1 MNVLFLSLVFSDRK
15 HVNFYEELLEV
26 FVRNG
31 HNVFVACSN
40 DSRSIE
46 PDGIQKWSGMTV
58 LRIKT
63 GDITGT
69 TNIIRKGLATI
80 SVDYFFK
87 KEIKKNFKN
96 EKFDLILYPTPPITL
111 ANTIAWAK
119 KYYGAK
125 TYLML
130 KDIFP
135 QNAVDLGMM
144 TTSGLKGLLH
154 LYFRKKEK
162 YFYSISDTIGCMSP
176 ANVKYVLKHNPE
188 LNANKVEVCP
198 NCLSVPAERPSFKK
212 VNKEIKKKYGI
223 PDDAVIFIYGGNL
236 GKPQGIGFLIE
247 CLRNVKDNKRAFF
260 MIIGEGSEFDKLQQ
274 FINEDKPSN
283 VKLLHYMPKDEYQ
296 QISDQCDVGMMFLDH
311 RFTIP
316 NFPSRIL
323 NYLASGNP
331 VLAAT
336 DPYSDIGTIARDNGF
351 GFCCESNDVKGF
363 EKVVQNFISAD
374 RELMGKRG
382 WEFFKKHWTVENGY
396 KIIMKHF
403 ENTLN

>member
-1 MNVLFLSLVFSDRK
+1 MNILFLSLVFSDRK

-26 FVRNG
+26 FVQNG

-46 PDGIQKWSGMTV
+46 PDGLHDWNGMKV

-69 TNIIRKGLATI
+69 QNVIKKGLATV
-80 SVDYFFK
+80 SVDYYFK
-87 KEIKKNFKN
+87 KAIRTFFAK

-144 TTSGLKGLLH
+144 STAGLKGLLH
-154 LYFRKKEK
+154 SYFRRKEK
-162 YFYSISDTIGCMSP
+162 FFYSISDTIGCMSP
-176 ANVKYVLKHNPE
+176 ANVNYLLKHNPE
-188 LNANKVEVCP
+188 ISKDKVEVCP
-198 NCLSVPAERPSFKK
+198 NCLSVPTTEPAFTRDSTEL
-212 VNKEIKKKYGI
+212 KKKYQI
-223 PDDAVIFIYGGNL
+223 PSDAVIFIYGGSL
-236 GKPQGIGFLIE
+236 GKPQGIDFLIE
-247 CLRNVKDNKRAFF
+247 CLRYTRKNKKAFF
-260 MIIGEGSEFDKLQQ
+260 MIIGEGAEFNKLKT
-274 FINEDKPSN
+274 FVDTEKPEN
-283 VKLLHYMPKDEYQ
+283 VKLLNYMPKDEYQ
-296 QISDQCDVGMMFLDH
+296 MISDQCDVGMMFLDH

-336 DPYSDIGTIARDNGF
+336 DANSDIGTIARDNGF
-351 GFCCESNDVKGF
+351 GFCCESNDVEGF
-363 EKVVQNFISAD
+363 EKAVNDFINAD
-374 RELMGKRG
+374 REVMGKNG
-382 WEFFKKHWTVENGY
+382 WEFFKKNWSVENGY
-396 KIIMKHF
+396 NIIMKHF
-403 ENTLN
+403 VN

>member
-31 HNVFVACSN
+31 HKVFVACAN

-46 PDGIQKWSGMTV
+46 PNGIQDWNGMTV

-69 TNIIRKGLATI
+69 TNVIKKGLATV
-80 SVDYFFK
+80 SVDYYFK
-87 KEIKKNFKN
+87 KGLKEYFKN

-144 TTSGLKGLLH
+144 STTGLKGLLYS
-154 LYFRKKEK
+154 YFRKKERF
-162 YFYSISDTIGCMSP
+162 FYGISDTIGCMSP
-176 ANVKYVLKHNPE
+176 ANVDYVLTHNPE
-188 LNANKVEVCP
+188 IPADKVEVCP
-198 NCLSVPAERPSFKK
+198 NCLSIPANEPSFNKD
-212 VNKEIKKKYGI
+212 NKELKKKYGI
-223 PDDAVIFIYGGNL
+223 PEDAVIFIYGGNL

-247 CLRNVKDNKRAFF
+247 CLRYVKDNKRAFF
-260 MIIGEGSEFDKLQQ
+260 LIIGEGSEFGKLQQ
-274 FINEDKPSN
+274 FVDEEKPSN
-283 VKLLHYMPKDEYQ
+283 LKLLHYMPKDEYQ
-296 QISDQCDVGMMFLDH
+296 MVSNQCDVGMMFLDH

-336 DPYSDIGTIARDNGF
+336 DPNSDIGTIARDNGF

-363 EKVVQNFISAD
+363 EKAVNDFIDAD
-374 RELMGKRG
+374 REQMGKKG
-382 WEFFKKHWTVENGY
+382 WEFFQNNWAVENGY
-396 KIIMKHF
+396 KIIMNHF
-403 ENTLN
+403 ENN

>member
-26 FVRNG
+26 FVKNG

-46 PDGIQKWSGMTV
+46 PNGIQEWNGMTV

-69 TNIIRKGLATI
+69 TNILRKGLATV
-80 SVDYFFK
+80 SVDYYFK
-87 KEIKKNFKN
+87 KAIKKNFKD

-119 KYYGAK
+119 KYYSAK

-135 QNAVDLGMM
+135 QNAVDLGMIKV
-144 TTSGLKGLLH
+144 SGLKGLLH
-154 LYFRKKEK
+154 SYFRKKEK
-162 YFYSISDTIGCMSP
+162 FFYSISDIIGCMSP
-176 ANVKYVLKHNPE
+176 ANVEYVLKHNSE
-188 LNANKVEVCP
+188 IRSDKVEVCP
-198 NCLSVPAERPSFKK
+198 NCLSIPPTEPSFTRDSS
-212 VNKEIKKKYGI
+212 ELKKKYGI
-223 PDDAVIFIYGGNL
+223 PNDAVIFIYGGSL
-236 GKPQGIGFLIE
+236 GRPQGIDFLID
-247 CLRNVKDNKRAFF
+247 CLRYTQSNRKAFF
-260 MIIGEGSEFDKLQQ
+260 IIIGEGAEFGKLKSFIDSE
-274 FINEDKPSN
+274 KPAN
-283 VKLLHYMPKDEYQ
+283 VKLLKYMPKDEYQ
-296 QISDQCDVGMMFLDH
+296 MVSDQCDVGMMFLDH

-323 NYLASGNP
+323 NYLVSGNP

-336 DPYSDIGTIARDNGF
+336 DANSDIGTIARDNGF

-363 EKVVQNFISAD
+363 AKAVNDFIEAD
-374 RELMGKRG
+374 RESMGKNG
-382 WEFFKKHWTVENGY
+382 WEFFKKNWAVEKGY
-396 KIIMKHF
+396 DIIMKHF
-403 ENTLN
+403 K

>member
-26 FVRNG
+26 FLRNG
-31 HNVFVACSN
+31 HKVFVACAN

-46 PDGIQKWSGMTV
+46 PNGIQDWNGMTV

-69 TNIIRKGLATI
+69 TNVIKKGLATV
-80 SVDYFFK
+80 SVDYYFK
-87 KEIKKNFKN
+87 KGLKEYFKN

-144 TTSGLKGLLH
+144 FKSGIKGLIH
-154 LYFRKKEK
+154 SYFRKKEK
-162 YFYSISDTIGCMSP
+162 FFYSISDTIGCMSP
-176 ANVKYVLKHNPE
+176 ANVEYILKHNPE
-188 LNANKVEVCP
+188 ISREKVEVCP
-198 NCLSVPAERPSFKK
+198 NCLSVPETIPIFKRDST
-212 VNKEIKKKYGI
+212 ELKKKYGI
-223 PDDAVIFIYGGNL
+223 PSDAVIFIYGGSL
-236 GKPQGIGFLIE
+236 GKPQGIDFLIE
-247 CLRNVKDNKRAFF
+247 CLRYTQNNEKAYFI
-260 MIIGEGSEFDKLQQ
+260 IIGEGAEFGKLKA
-274 FINEDKPSN
+274 FVDTEKPAN
-283 VKLLHYMPKDEYQ
+283 VKLLNYMPKDEYQ
-296 QISDQCDVGMMFLDH
+296 MVSDQCDVGMMFLDH

-336 DPYSDIGTIARDNGF
+336 DPNSDIGTIARDNGF
-351 GFCCESNDVKGF
+351 GFCCESNNIEEFSKAVDD
-363 EKVVQNFISAD
+363 FIEAD
-374 RELMGKRG
+374 REEMGRKG
-382 WEFFKKHWTVENGY
+382 WEFFKNNWSVENGY
-396 KIIMKHF
+396 SIIMKHF
-403 ENTLN
+403 EK

>member
-1 MNVLFLSLVFSDRK
+1 MNILFLSLVFSDRK

-31 HNVFVACSN
+31 HKVFVACSN

-46 PDGIQKWSGMTV
+46 PDGLQDWNGMTL

-69 TNIIRKGLATI
+69 TNIIKKGVATVT
-80 SVDYFFK
+80 VDYYFK
-87 KEIKKNFKN
+87 KAIKKNFGK
-96 EKFDLILYPTPPITL
+96 ESFDLILYPTPPITL
-111 ANTIAWAK
+111 ANTISWAK
-119 KYYGAK
+119 KHYGAQ

-144 TTSGLKGLLH
+144 TTKGLKGMIH

-162 YFYSISDTIGCMSP
+162 FFYSISDTIGCMSP
-176 ANVKYVLKHNPE
+176 ANVEYVLKHNPE
-188 LNANKVEVCP
+188 IRRDKIEVCP
-198 NCLSVPAERPSFKK
+198 NCLSVPNDEPKFVKDGKK
-212 VNKEIKKKYGI
+212 LRQTYGI
-223 PDDAVIFIYGGNL
+223 PEDAVIFIYGGNL
-236 GKPQGIGFLIE
+236 GKPQGIGFLID
-247 CLRNVKDNKRAFF
+247 CLRQVKNNKKAFF
-260 MIIGEGSEFDKLQQ
+260 VIIGEGSEYSRLESYVN
-274 FINEDKPSN
+274 NEKPEN
-283 VKLLHYMPKDEYQ
+283 VKLMKYMPKDEYQ
-296 QISDQCDVGMMFLDH
+296 MVSDQCDVGMMFLDH

-336 DPYSDIGTIARDNGF
+336 DPNTDIGTIALDNGF
-351 GFCCESNDVKGF
+351 GYCCESNDVIGF
-363 EKVVQNFISAD
+363 ENAVNNFIAAN
-374 RELMGKRG
+374 RPEMGKKG
-382 WEFFKKHWTVENGY
+382 WEFFKKNWSVENGY
-396 KIIMKHF
+396 NIIMKHF
-403 ENTLN
+403 ENI

>member
-1 MNVLFLSLVFSDRK
+1 MNILFLSLVFSDRK

-31 HNVFVACSN
+31 HKVFVACSN

-46 PDGIQKWSGMTV
+46 PDGIQDWNGMTV

-69 TNIIRKGLATI
+69 TNIIKKGLATV
-80 SVDYFFK
+80 SVDYYFK
-87 KEIKKNFKN
+87 RAIKKTFKD

-144 TTSGLKGLLH
+144 TTSRLKGLLH
-154 LYFRKKEK
+154 SYFRKKEK
-162 YFYSISDTIGCMSP
+162 FFYSISDTIGCMSP
-176 ANVKYVLKHNPE
+176 ANVKYVLEHNPE

-198 NCLSVPAERPSFKK
+198 NCLSVPSQEPSFKRDST
-212 VNKEIKKKYGI
+212 ELKKKYNI
-223 PDDAVIFIYGGNL
+223 PEDAVIFIYGGNL
-236 GKPQGIGFLIE
+236 GKPQGINFLIE
-247 CLRNVKDNKRAFF
+247 CLRYVKDNKKAFF
-260 MIIGEGSEFDKLQQ
+260 MIIGEGSEFGTLQQ
-274 FINEDKPSN
+274 FIDEEKPSN

-296 QISDQCDVGMMFLDH
+296 QVSDQCDVGLMFLDH
-311 RFTIP
+311 RFSIP

-336 DPYSDIGTIARDNGF
+336 DPNSDIGTIARDNGF

-363 EKVVQNFISAD
+363 EKAVNDFISAD
-374 RELMGKRG
+374 REQMGKKG
-382 WEFFKKHWTVENGY
+382 WEFFKSNWAVENGY
-396 KIIMKHF
+396 KIIMNHF
-403 ENTLN
+403 GNN

>member
-31 HNVFVACSN
+31 HKVFVACAN

-46 PDGIQKWSGMTV
+46 PNGIQDWNGMTV

-63 GDITGT
+63 GNITGT
-69 TNIIRKGLATI
+69 TNIIKKGLATV
-80 SVDYFFK
+80 SVDYYFK
-87 KEIKKNFKN
+87 KGLKKYFKN

-154 LYFRKKEK
+154 SYFRKKEK
-162 YFYSISDTIGCMSP
+162 FFYSISDIIGCMSP
-176 ANVKYVLKHNPE
+176 ANVKYVLEHNPE
-188 LNANKVEVCP
+188 VNADKVEVCP
-198 NCLSVPAERPSFKK
+198 NCLSVPTEEPTFKRDSS
-212 VNKEIKKKYGI
+212 VLKKQYGI
-223 PDDAVIFIYGGNL
+223 PKDAIIFIYGGNL

-247 CLRNVKDNKRAFF
+247 CLRYVKDNKKAFF

-274 FINEDKPSN
+274 FINEEKPTN
-283 VKLLHYMPKDEYQ
+283 VKLMHYMPKDEYQ
-296 QISDQCDVGMMFLDH
+296 RISDQCDVGMMFLDH

-336 DPYSDIGTIARDNGF
+336 DPNSDIGTIARDNGF

-363 EKVVQNFISAD
+363 AKAVDDFIQAD
-374 RELMGKRG
+374 REDMGKKG
-382 WEFFKKHWTVENGY
+382 WEFFKKNWAVEKGY
-396 KIIMKHF
+396 EIIIKHF
-403 ENTLN
+403 QN

>member
-15 HVNFYEELLEV
+15 HVNFYEELLAV
-26 FVRNG
+26 FVRHG
-31 HNVFVACSN
+31 HKVYVACSN

-46 PDGIQKWSGMTV
+46 PDGLQDWNGMKV

-69 TNIIRKGLATI
+69 ANFIKKGLATVT
-80 SVDYFFK
+80 VDFYFK
-87 KEIKKNFKN
+87 KAIKKTFSS

-119 KYYGAK
+119 KYYNAK

-135 QNAVDLGMM
+135 QNAVDLGML
-144 TTSGLKGLLH
+144 TTSGPKSILH
-154 LYFRKKEK
+154 SFFRKKEK
-162 YFYSISDTIGCMSP
+162 IFYSISDTIGCMSP

-188 LNANKVEVCP
+188 IKAEKVEVCP
-198 NCLSVPAERPSFKK
+198 NCLSVPTEVPSFKRDST
-212 VNKEIKKKYGI
+212 ELKKKYGI
-223 PDDAVIFIYGGNL
+223 PEDAVIFIYGGNL
-236 GKPQGIGFLIE
+236 GKPQGIGFLID
-247 CLRNVKDNKRAFF
+247 CLRYVKGNAKAFF
-260 MIIGEGSEFDKLQQ
+260 MIIGEGSEFGKLQQ
-274 FINEDKPSN
+274 FIEEERPDN
-283 VKLLHYMPKDEYQ
+283 VKLLNYMPKDEYQ
-296 QISDQCDVGMMFLDH
+296 LLSNQCDVGMMFLDH

-336 DPYSDIGTIARDNGF
+336 DPNSDIGTIARDNGF
-351 GFCCESNDVKGF
+351 GFCCESNNVEEFSKAVND
-363 EKVVQNFISAD
+363 FIEAD
-374 RELMGKRG
+374 REEMGRKG
-382 WEFFKKHWTVENGY
+382 WNFFKNNWSVDNGY
-396 KIIMKHF
+396 NIIMKHF
-403 ENTLN
+403 EK

>member
-26 FVRNG
+26 VVRNG
-31 HNVFVACSN
+31 HKVFVACAN

-46 PDGIQKWSGMTV
+46 PNGIQDWNGMTV

-69 TNIIRKGLATI
+69 TNVIKKGLATV
-80 SVDYFFK
+80 SVDYYFK
-87 KEIKKNFKN
+87 KGLKEFFKN

-144 TTSGLKGLLH
+144 SKSGVKGLIH
-154 LYFRKKEK
+154 AYFRKKEK
-162 YFYSISDTIGCMSP
+162 FFYSISDTIGCMSP
-176 ANVKYVLKHNPE
+176 ANAEYVLKHNPE
-188 LNANKVEVCP
+188 ISREKVEVCP
-198 NCLSVPAERPSFKK
+198 NCLSVPEAIPSFKRDST
-212 VNKEIKKKYGI
+212 ELKKKYGI
-223 PDDAVIFIYGGNL
+223 PSDAVIFIYGGNL

-247 CLRNVKDNKRAFF
+247 CLRHVRNNNKAYFL
-260 MIIGEGSEFDKLQQ
+260 IVGEGSEFDKLQH
-274 FINEDKPSN
+274 FVDDEKPAN
-283 VKLLHYMPKDEYQ
+283 VKLLHYLPKDEYQ
-296 QISDQCDVGMMFLDH
+296 QVSDQCDVGMMFLDH

-336 DPYSDIGTIARDNGF
+336 DPNSDIGTIARDNGF
-351 GFCCESNDVKGF
+351 GFYCESNDIKGF
-363 EKVVQNFISAD
+363 AKAVDDFIQAD
-374 RELMGKRG
+374 REEMGKKG
-382 WEFFKKHWTVENGY
+382 WEFFKKNWTVEKGY
-396 KIIMKHF
+396 EIIIKHF
-403 ENTLN
+403 QY

>member
-15 HVNFYEELLEV
+15 HVHLYEELLEV
-26 FVRNG
+26 FVKNG
-31 HNVFVACSN
+31 HKVNVACAN

-46 PDGIQKWSGMTV
+46 PNGIQDWNGMTV

-63 GDITGT
+63 GEITGT
-69 TNIIRKGLATI
+69 TNVIKKGLATVT
-80 SVDYFFK
+80 VDYYFK
-87 KEIKKNFKN
+87 KALKKKFKD

-119 KYYGAK
+119 KHYNAK

-154 LYFRKKEK
+154 SYFRKKEK
-162 YFYSISDTIGCMSP
+162 FYYSISDTIGCMSP
-176 ANVKYVLKHNPE
+176 ANVKYVLDHNQE
-188 LNANKVEVCP
+188 IYADKVEVCP
-198 NCLSVPAERPSFKK
+198 NCLSVPAVEPTFKRDSS
-212 VNKEIKKKYGI
+212 ELKKKYGI
-223 PDDAVIFIYGGNL
+223 PEDAVIFIYGGNL

-247 CLRNVKDNKRAFF
+247 CLRYVKDNSKAYF
-260 MIIGEGSEFDKLQQ
+260 MIIGEGSEFGKLQQ
-274 FINEDKPSN
+274 FIEDEKPKN
-283 VKLLHYMPKDEYQ
+283 VRLLNYMPKDEYQ
-296 QISDQCDVGMMFLDH
+296 LVSNQCDVGMMFLDH

-336 DPYSDIGTIARDNGF
+336 DPNSDIGTIARDNGF
-351 GFCCESNDVKGF
+351 GFCCESNNVEEFSKAVND
-363 EKVVQNFISAD
+363 FIEAD
-374 RELMGKRG
+374 REEMGRKG
-382 WEFFKKHWTVENGY
+382 WEFFKNNWSVENGY
-396 KIIMKHF
+396 NIIMKHF
-403 ENTLN
+403 EK